1 MFSSYLVARNTVKFY
16 QKRFVTV
23 SNEIDLANGLK
34 LTTGFDYEKR
44 NDLENLISYNLFNK
58 IPSSNRPHG
67 QTGQMPGH
75 EAYIANFGLQ
85 YTPRH
90 YYTIRQGQ
98 KQYLDAAFP
107 TFRLQYSKG
116 FPMGNNINASFD
128 KIAISAFQNIQ
139 FGLFDKLFYAVNV
152 GTFLSSK
159 QIYFPDYKHFQT
171 NELFITENLLD
182 MSFAME
188 NYRSSTNDKWLQ
200 AHVSYTTQYLLI
212 KQIPAFQR
220 FLFDEAIHLKTLWT
234 PVQNHNEAG
243 YSIGLGDI
251 GRIGVMVTF
260 SKLKYENVGFFISF
274 PLLNLSTR

>member
-1 MFSSYLVARNTVKFY
+1 
-16 QKRFVTV
+16 
-23 SNEIDLANGLK
+23 
-34 LTTGFDYEKR
+34 
-44 NDLENLISYNLFNK
+44 
-58 IPSSNRPHG
+58 
-67 QTGQMPGH
+67 
-75 EAYIANFGLQ
+75 
-85 YTPRH
+85 
-90 YYTIRQGQ
+90 
-98 KQYLDAAFP
+98 
-107 TFRLQYSKG
+107 
-116 FPMGNNINASFD
+116 
-128 KIAISAFQNIQ
+128 
-139 FGLFDKLFYAVNV
+139 LFDKLFYAVNV

-171 NELFITENLLD
+171 NELFITENPLD

-234 PVQNHNEAG
+234 PVLNHNEAG